1 MADTINAERDDK
13 LAALNSAT
21 LGVEMPQITL
31 PDGSKV
37 QTGTVGALLVNIRAY
52 NEAHSTGGLEK
63 KTQLE
68 ALMRATLPL
77 LDRVGLFDLFRPE
90 EWIAGDNEGRKAVGR
105 LYQEFK
111 LQQQQQQ

>member
-37 QTGTVGALLVNIRAY
+37 QTGTVGLAILLFLY
-52 NEAHSTGGLEK
+52 LLFPSFLSLHPEAVLYYSTFPK
-63 KTQLE
+63 IS
-68 ALMRATLPL
+68 A
-77 LDRVGLFDLFRPE
+77 
-90 EWIAGDNEGRKAVGR
+90 IGDMSEPHH
-105 LYQEFK
+105 
-111 LQQQQQQ
+111 